1 MVDDFNPYSAADAT
15 LDANSGE
22 FGTRSSDAFC
32 TRSTQSDRPL
42 EVAFCSRW
50 AHITWKQDCGPGR
63 GPSQPE
69 RRVSEVNL
77 KIGTRGSPLA
87 LAQATDVKRRLETA
101 HGALFTCEIVVIKTS
116 GDRIQDRPLSE
127 VGGKGLFTKELE
139 EALFAGAIDIAV
151 HSMKDLETRLP
162 GGLAIGAVLPREDA
176 RDAFISLTHAS
187 LADLPTGAR
196 LGTSSLRRAAQVRRL
211 RPDLEVVEFRG
222 NVETRLRKLEDGV
235 ATATLLAAAGLKRLG
250 QAHRITCAIGIS
262 EMIPAVAQAAVAI
275 ELRDDDATTRH
286 QVSLL
291 DDPATALAVTAER
304 AFLAELDGSC
314 RTAIAGH
321 AWLADGELRFVG
333 ELLAP
338 DGSAS
343 WRAERNGRPA
353 QAIELAVDAA
363 AEVRRRS
370 GRAGQAGTAHRQ
382 G

>member
-1 MVDDFNPYSAADAT
+1 
-15 LDANSGE
+15 
-22 FGTRSSDAFC
+22 
-32 TRSTQSDRPL
+32 
-42 EVAFCSRW
+42 
-50 AHITWKQDCGPGR
+50 
-63 GPSQPE
+63 
-69 RRVSEVNL
+69 VSEVNL

-87 LAQATDVKRRLETA
+87 LAQATDVQRRLEAA
-101 HGALFTCEIVVIKTS
+101 HGAALTCEIVVIKTS

-139 EALFAGAIDIAV
+139 EALYSGAIDLAV

-162 GGLAIGAVLPREDA
+162 ADLAIGAVLPREDA
-176 RDAFISLTHAS
+176 RDAFISLTHPS
-187 LADLPTGAR
+187 LANLPKGAR

-222 NVETRLRKLEDGV
+222 NVETRLRKLENGV
-235 ATATLLAAAGLKRLG
+235 AAATLLACAGLKRLG
-250 QAHRITCAIGIS
+250 QAHRITHAIELG

-275 ELRDDDATTRH
+275 ELRADDETTRH
-286 QVSLL
+286 QVSAL

-314 RTAIAGH
+314 RTAIAAH

-343 WRAERNGRPA
+343 WRAERSGRPA

-363 AEVRRRS
+363 AEIRRRS
-370 GRAGQAGTAHRQ
+370 GRAGLAGTAHRQ